1 MVRDFWC
8 MVGNI
13 LTSYYPDFRLGQREA
28 IFGDI
33 NSKGDSVINTVILIS
48 KQFLW
53 RQKFGSKNIDE
64 LQFILY
70 MKSELEFLLKTADFK
85 GEKSSFYM
93 VWDKILKHF
102 DLD

>member
-1 MVRDFWC
+1 
-8 MVGNI
+8 MVGNM
-13 LTSYYPDFRLGQREA
+13 LNSYYPGFRLTQREA

-33 NSKGDSVINTVILIS
+33 NSKGDSVINTVILLS

-53 RQKFGSKNIDE
+53 KQKFGSKNINE

-70 MKSELEFLLKTADFK
+70 MKYELEFLLKTAEFK

-93 VWDKILKHF
+93 AWDKILKHF